1 VIDLDTLST
10 DELRWIA
17 RADRAIKRKA
27 EKQACEDSLLEFLRC
42 AWPHMGEAGEFIPN
56 WHHEKIA
63 TNLETMAWDGEVE
76 SLQDGDPDDRFTRS
90 IVCNVPPRT
99 TKSLLISVALHAW
112 VWAQP
117 ESRWSPLCGPHVR
130 FFCLSYGATLAEDL
144 AVKVRRLIMGAWYQ
158 QHWGAQVEI
167 RPDQAARSNFANTK
181 GGERI
186 SCSIEGGLLGR
197 GGDWQIV
204 DDPHHLKG
212 AESDTQRR
220 ETLEGMR
227 SLVTRVT
234 DPRIAARV
242 LVMQRVHKDD
252 STNYAIENWGPVRH
266 LMFPMKFDER
276 RADPEDERDTDG
288 ELLWPE
294 VWTEKVVEQEERE
307 LRPYGV
313 AGQLQQAPV
322 PKGGGIISRN
332 WWRLW
337 PGDYPEAAT
346 YDPICFCPLCK
357 WHSKVPRGQV
367 VEECPS
373 CGSRVERHV
382 PFPDLSYRLL
392 SVDTAYGE
400 KDDNSYSAATVWGIW
415 HDKTEAP
422 RAILMRAWRGRPR
435 LRGVPDSPVAAERIG
450 LVERIHM
457 MAVGDQVDAVL
468 IENKSRGQDLY
479 QELEQLMREW
489 PFQLIYT
496 TPVVSKEVRLESCVP
511 LFVNERVWAPDKAW
525 AELVI
530 NEVEEQNYSHKAQHN
545 DLSDTVAQSLRFF
558 RDSGMLSLGDEFALE
573 TRRSMAFKGKSGRF
587 DAGAAYEGE

>member
-1 VIDLDTLST
+1 MIACPVINVDALSP
-10 DELRWIA
+10 DELRYIC
-17 RADRAIKRKA
+17 RADRAIKRKE
-27 EKQACEDSLLEFLRC
+27 EKQACEDSLLEFIRC
-42 AWPHMGEAGEFIPN
+42 AWPHMGEAGEFVSN

-63 TNLETMAWDGEVE
+63 VNLEALAWNGEVE
-76 SLQDGDPDDRFTRS
+76 SLQPDDEPYTRS

-117 ESRWSPLCGPHVR
+117 ESRWGPLCGPHVR

-144 AVKVRRLIMGAWYQ
+144 AVKVRRLIMGAWYRR
-158 QHWGAQVEI
+158 HWGGQVEI
-167 RPDQAARSNFANTK
+167 RPDQASRSNFANTK

-197 GGDWQIV
+197 GGDWQIC

-220 ETLEGMR
+220 ETIEGMR

-252 STNYAIENWGPVRH
+252 ATNYAIENWGAVRH
-266 LMFPMKFDER
+266 LMFPMRFDER
-276 RADPEDERDTDG
+276 RADPEDERDADG

-294 VWTEKVVEQEERE
+294 VWTERVVAQEERE
-307 LRPYGV
+307 LRPYGT
-313 AGQLQQAPV
+313 ASQLQQSPV
-322 PKGGGIISRN
+322 PKGGGIVNRL

-337 PGDYPEAAT
+337 PADYPEAAT

-357 WHSKVPRGQV
+357 WHAKVPRGQHIQ
-367 VEECPS
+367 ECPS
-373 CGSRVERHV
+373 CGSAVEQHI

-392 SVDTAYGE
+392 SVDTSYGE

-422 RAILMRAWRGRPR
+422 RTILMRAWRGRPR
-435 LRGVPDSPVAAERIG
+435 LRGVPDFPGAGGADRLG
-450 LVERIHM
+450 GAHPHDGGCRP
-457 MAVGDQVDAVL
+457 GR
-468 IENKSRGQDLY
+468 RGADRE
-479 QELEQLMREW
+479 QEQGPGPLPGTR
-489 PFQLIYT
+489 
-496 TPVVSKEVRLESCVP
+496 TP
-511 LFVNERVWAPDKAW
+511 
-525 AELVI
+525 
-530 NEVEEQNYSHKAQHN
+530 
-545 DLSDTVAQSLRFF
+545 
-558 RDSGMLSLGDEFALE
+558 
-573 TRRSMAFKGKSGRF
+573 
-587 DAGAAYEGE
+587 DAGVAVPADLHDPDGLEGNPAGKLRPAFRQ